1 MKQWIGSSFPRKRE
15 SRPSLIP
22 GFRLAPAIASLAGM
36 THKKNLKIRKTRS
49 QRKTMLR
56 LPEFNY
62 HQPRSLK
69 QATKALADLG
79 ADAML
84 VAGGTDVYP
93 KMKRG
98 QFTPRNLI
106 SLRGLRDLTGI
117 RQSKEGLWIGA
128 GESLTAVSDNRLIA
142 KHFPALAHA
151 AESVSTPQLRNM
163 GTIGGNVLVDT
174 RCNYYDQT
182 FFWRQAVGF
191 CMKKDGDICL
201 VAPGSAKCL
210 AIASSDTSPVL
221 VSLGAETVLV
231 SRQGERRVKLEDLYR
246 DDGIDY
252 STKAKDE
259 VLKGLLIP
267 PESLGR
273 RNVYLKLRRRGSFD
287 FPILGVAAT
296 METNERGE
304 CRHVSVVLTA
314 VASAP
319 KVVNEATTLLQ
330 GKKLTSE
337 LIDAVADAA
346 AKISHPLDNADLD
359 YWYRKRMA
367 KVYTQ
372 RALAQLAGLGD
383 WNTGVME

>member
-1 MKQWIGSSFPRKRE
+1 
-15 SRPSLIP
+15 
-22 GFRLAPAIASLAGM
+22 
-36 THKKNLKIRKTRS
+36 
-49 QRKTMLR
+49 MLR

-62 HQPRSLK
+62 IQPRSLK

-98 QFTPRNLI
+98 QFTPRHLI
-106 SLRGLRDLTGI
+106 SLRGLRELKGI
-117 RQSKEGLWIGA
+117 RDSKEGLWIGA
-128 GESLTAVSDNRLIA
+128 GESLTTVSNHRLIA

-163 GTIGGNVLVDT
+163 GTIGGNVFVDT

-191 CMKKDGDICL
+191 CMKKDGQICL
-201 VAPGSAKCL
+201 VAPGSSKCL

-221 VSLGAETVLV
+221 VSLGAEAVLV
-231 SRQGERRVKLEDLYR
+231 SRQGERRVKLGELYR

-259 VLKGLLIP
+259 VLKRLIIP
-267 PESLGR
+267 KASLGR

-296 METNERGE
+296 MDIDERGE
-304 CRHVSVVLTA
+304 CRHASVVLTA

-319 KVVNEATTLLQ
+319 KIVPEASTLLQ
-330 GKKLTSE
+330 GKKVTKE
-337 LIDAVADAA
+337 LIDTVADAA
-346 AKISHPLDNADLD
+346 AKISHPLDNTDMD

-367 KVYTQ
+367 KVFTQ
-372 RALAQLAGLGD
+372 RALAQLAGLGS

>member
-1 MKQWIGSSFPRKRE
+1 MSQNSLTLALCQRERGKVSALVIEGEGRVRVRIIEIPCFDYQNLITFNHGRCAKQRRCC
-15 SRPSLIP
+15 L
-22 GFRLAPAIASLAGM
+22 
-36 THKKNLKIRKTRS
+36 NLG
-49 QRKTMLR
+49 
-56 LPEFNY
+56 P
-62 HQPRSLK
+62 
-69 QATKALADLG
+69 
-79 ADAML
+79 DAML

-98 QFTPRNLI
+98 QFTPRHLI
-106 SLRGLRDLTGI
+106 SLRSLRELKGI
-117 RQSKEGLWIGA
+117 RQSKAGLWIGA
-128 GESLTAVSDNRLIA
+128 GESLTAIAHHRLIA

-151 AESVSTPQLRNM
+151 AVSVSTPQLRNM

-182 FFWRQAVGF
+182 FFWRQAAGF
-191 CMKKDGDICL
+191 CIKKDGDICL

-210 AIASSDTSPVL
+210 AIASSDTAPVL
-221 VSLGAETVLV
+221 VSLGAEAVLV
-231 SRQGERRVKLEDLYR
+231 GPKGERRVNLEELYR

-252 STKAKDE
+252 STKANDE

-267 PESLGR
+267 RQVLGW
-273 RNVYLKLRRRGSFD
+273 RNIYMKLRRRGSFD

-296 METNERGE
+296 LDIDDRGE
-304 CRHVSVVLTA
+304 CRDARVVLTA

-319 KVVNEATTLLQ
+319 KVVTEALTLLQ
-330 GKKLTSE
+330 GKKVTKE

-372 RALAQLAGLGD
+372 RALATVAGLSLESEPI
-383 WNTGVME
+383 TG

>member
-1 MKQWIGSSFPRKRE
+1 
-15 SRPSLIP
+15 
-22 GFRLAPAIASLAGM
+22 
-36 THKKNLKIRKTRS
+36 
-49 QRKTMLR
+49 MLR

-62 HQPRSLK
+62 LRPRSLRE
-69 QATKALADLG
+69 ATKVLADLG
-79 ADAML
+79 SDAMV

-98 QFTPRNLI
+98 QFTPRHLV
-106 SLRGLRDLTGI
+106 SLRTLRELKGI
-117 RQSKEGLWIGA
+117 RQTQEGLWIGA
-128 GESLTAVSDNRLIA
+128 GESLTAVSNHRLIA
-142 KHFPALAHA
+142 KYFPALAHA

-191 CMKKDGDICL
+191 CMKKDGQICL

-221 VSLGAETVLV
+221 VSLGAVAVLV
-231 SRQGERRVKLEDLYR
+231 SKQGERRVQLEELYR

-252 STKAKDE
+252 STKASDE
-259 VLKGLLIP
+259 VLKGLVIP
-267 PESLGR
+267 KAALGR

-287 FPILGVAAT
+287 FPILGVAVT
-296 METNERGE
+296 LDIGDGGV
-304 CRHVSVVLTA
+304 CRDARVVLTA

-319 KVVNEATTLLQ
+319 KVITEAATLLE
-330 GKKLTSE
+330 GKQITPE
-337 LIDAVADAA
+337 LIDAAADAA
-346 AKISHPLDNADLD
+346 AKTAHPLDNADLD

-372 RALAQLAGLGD
+372 RALAQLSGIESAGQSA
-383 WNTGVME
+383 

>member
-1 MKQWIGSSFPRKRE
+1 M
-15 SRPSLIP
+15 
-22 GFRLAPAIASLAGM
+22 
-36 THKKNLKIRKTRS
+36 
-49 QRKTMLR
+49 
-56 LPEFNY
+56 
-62 HQPRSLK
+62 
-69 QATKALADLG
+69 LADLG
-79 ADAML
+79 AEAMA

-98 QFTPRNLI
+98 QFTPRHLV
-106 SLRGLRDLTGI
+106 SLRALRELKGI
-117 RQSKEGLWIGA
+117 RSTKDGLWIGA
-128 GESLTAVSDNRLIA
+128 GESLTAVSNDPLIA

-201 VAPGSAKCL
+201 VAPGSSKCL
-210 AIASSDTSPVL
+210 AIASSDTAPVL
-221 VSLGAETVLV
+221 MSLATEAVLV
-231 SRQGERRVKLEDLYR
+231 NKQGERRIKISDLYR
-246 DDGIDY
+246 DDGINFLGK
-252 STKAKDE
+252 TNDE

-267 PESLGR
+267 KNALSR

-296 METNERGE
+296 MDLDEQKQ
-304 CRHVSVVLTA
+304 CRVASLVLTA

-319 KVVNEATTLLQ
+319 KVVLEASTLLQ
-330 GKKLTSE
+330 GKEVTKE

-372 RALAQLAGLGD
+372 RALAKLAGLED
-383 WNTGVME
+383 WSIGVRE

>member
-1 MKQWIGSSFPRKRE
+1 
-15 SRPSLIP
+15 
-22 GFRLAPAIASLAGM
+22 
-36 THKKNLKIRKTRS
+36 
-49 QRKTMLR
+49 MLR

-62 HQPRSLK
+62 VQPRTLR
-69 QATKALADLG
+69 QATKTLSELG
-79 ADAML
+79 QDAML

-98 QFTPRNLI
+98 QFTPRHLI
-106 SLRGLRDLTGI
+106 SLRALRELKGI
-117 RQSKEGLWIGA
+117 RQTKDGLWIGA
-128 GESLTAVSDNRLIA
+128 GESLTAVSNHRVIA
-142 KHFPALAHA
+142 KHLPALAHA

-221 VSLGAETVLV
+221 VSLGAEIVLV

-296 METNERGE
+296 MEIDERGE

-319 KVVNEATTLLQ
+319 KVIPEAMTLLQ
-330 GKKLTSE
+330 GKRVTLD
-337 LIDAVADAA
+337 LINAVADLASKTA
-346 AKISHPLDNADLD
+346 HPLDNADLD

-372 RALAQLAGLGD
+372 RALAQLAGLG
-383 WNTGVME
+383 TGVVE

>member
-1 MKQWIGSSFPRKRE
+1 
-15 SRPSLIP
+15 
-22 GFRLAPAIASLAGM
+22 
-36 THKKNLKIRKTRS
+36 
-49 QRKTMLR
+49 MLR
-56 LPEFNY
+56 LPDFNY
-62 HQPRSLK
+62 LQPRTLK

-98 QFTPRNLI
+98 QFTPRHLI
-106 SLRGLRDLTGI
+106 SLRSLRELKGI
-117 RQSKEGLWIGA
+117 RQNPEGLWIGA
-128 GESLTAVSDNRLIA
+128 GESLTTVSHHRLIA

-182 FFWRQAVGF
+182 LFWRQAVGF

-201 VAPGSAKCL
+201 VAPGSSKCL
-210 AIASSDTSPVL
+210 AIASSDTAPVL
-221 VSLGAETVLV
+221 ISLDAEVILA
-231 SRQGERRVKLEDLYR
+231 SKQGERRVKLEDLYR

-267 PESLGR
+267 KEALGR

-296 METNERGE
+296 MDIDEQGE
-304 CRHVSVVLTA
+304 CRDARLVLTA

-319 KVVNEATTLLQ
+319 KVIAEATTLLQ
-330 GKKLTSE
+330 GNRVTNE
-337 LIDAVADAA
+337 LIDVVADAA
-346 AKISHPLDNADLD
+346 AKTAHPLDNADLD

-372 RALAQLAGLGD
+372 RALAQVAGLG
-383 WNTGVME
+383 N

>member
-1 MKQWIGSSFPRKRE
+1 MRV
-15 SRPSLIP
+15 
-22 GFRLAPAIASLAGM
+22 
-36 THKKNLKIRKTRS
+36 KNLKH
-49 QRKTMLR
+49 MLR

-62 HQPRSLK
+62 IQPRTLK
-69 QATKALADLG
+69 QAAKALADLG
-79 ADAML
+79 PDAML

-106 SLRGLRDLTGI
+106 SLRTLRELRGI
-117 RQSKEGLWIGA
+117 RQNNEGLWIGA
-128 GESLTAVSDNRLIA
+128 GESLTTVSQHRLIA
-142 KHFPALAHA
+142 QHFPALAHA

-182 FFWRQAVGF
+182 FFWRQAAGF

-210 AIASSDTSPVL
+210 AIASSDTAPVL
-221 VSLGAETVLV
+221 VSLGAEAIVV
-231 SRQGERRVKLEDLYR
+231 SNQGERRVKLEDLYR

-252 STKAKDE
+252 SAKAQDE

-267 PESLGR
+267 RESLKWQ
-273 RNVYLKLRRRGSFD
+273 NVYLKLRRRGSFD

-296 METNERGE
+296 MEANESGE
-304 CRHVSVVLTA
+304 CRHASVVLTA

-319 KVVNEATTLLQ
+319 KVITEAARLLQ
-330 GKKLTSE
+330 GQKITSE

-346 AKISHPLDNADLD
+346 AKVAHPLDNADLD

-367 KVYTQ
+367 KVFTQ
-372 RALAQLAGLGD
+372 RALAQVAGLEDRSAGA
-383 WNTGVME
+383 ME

>member
-1 MKQWIGSSFPRKRE
+1 
-15 SRPSLIP
+15 
-22 GFRLAPAIASLAGM
+22 
-36 THKKNLKIRKTRS
+36 
-49 QRKTMLR
+49 MLR

-62 HQPRSLK
+62 YQPRSLK

-79 ADAML
+79 TDAML

-106 SLRGLRDLTGI
+106 SLRALRELKGI
-117 RQSKEGLWIGA
+117 RRSDEGLWIGA
-128 GESLTAVSDNRLIA
+128 GESLTMVTNHRLIA

-221 VSLGAETVLV
+221 VSLGAEAILV
-231 SRQGERRVKLEDLYR
+231 SPRGERRVKLEDLYR

-252 STKAKDE
+252 STKANDE

-267 PESLGR
+267 PESLRR

-296 METNERGE
+296 MDTNDRGE

-319 KVVNEATTLLQ
+319 KVVPEAMVLLQ
-330 GKKLTSE
+330 GKKVTLD
-337 LIDAVADAA
+337 LINAVADLA
-346 AKISHPLDNADLD
+346 AKTAHPLDNADLD
-359 YWYRKRMA
+359 YWYRKRMV

-372 RALAQLAGLGD
+372 RALAQVAGIGD
-383 WNTGVME
+383 WNTGVMEYRSDALKTQHSTTPILQHSMGEKHEQGSESFPRRPSRATTL

>member
-1 MKQWIGSSFPRKRE
+1 
-15 SRPSLIP
+15 
-22 GFRLAPAIASLAGM
+22 
-36 THKKNLKIRKTRS
+36 
-49 QRKTMLR
+49 MLR

-62 HQPRSLK
+62 YQPRSLK
-69 QATKALADLG
+69 EASKVLADLG
-79 ADAML
+79 SDAML

-98 QFTPRNLI
+98 QFAPRHVI
-106 SLRGLRDLTGI
+106 SLKALRELKGV
-117 RQSKEGLWIGA
+117 RQSTDGLWIGA
-128 GESLTAVSDNRLIA
+128 GESLTAVSAHPLIV

-221 VSLGAETVLV
+221 VSLGTEAMLV
-231 SRQGERRVKLEDLYR
+231 NKQGERRIKLEDLYR

-252 STKAKDE
+252 AAKAKDE

-267 PESLGR
+267 RDSLGR
-273 RNVYLKLRRRGSFD
+273 RNAYLKLRRRGSFD

-296 METNERGE
+296 MDTDEKGV
-304 CRHVSVVLTA
+304 CRHASVVLTA

-319 KVVNEATTLLQ
+319 KVVAEAPALLH
-330 GKKLTSE
+330 GKKVTKE

-346 AKISHPLDNADLD
+346 AKVAHPLDNADLD

-372 RALAQLAGLGD
+372 RALAQVAGLED
-383 WNTGVME
+383 RNNGVVE

>member
-1 MKQWIGSSFPRKRE
+1 
-15 SRPSLIP
+15 
-22 GFRLAPAIASLAGM
+22 
-36 THKKNLKIRKTRS
+36 
-49 QRKTMLR
+49 MLR

-62 HQPRSLK
+62 IQPRSLK
-69 QATKALADLG
+69 QATKALAELG
-79 ADAML
+79 NDAML

-106 SLRGLRDLTGI
+106 SLRALRELKGI

-128 GESLTAVSDNRLIA
+128 GESLTTVSHHRLIA
-142 KHFPALAHA
+142 KHLPALAHA

-182 FFWRQAVGF
+182 HFWRQAVGF

-210 AIASSDTSPVL
+210 AIASSDTAPVL
-221 VSLGAETVLV
+221 VSLGAEAVIV
-231 SRQGERRVKLEDLYR
+231 NQQGERRVKLEDLYR
-246 DDGIDY
+246 DDGIEY
-252 STKAKDE
+252 SAKAKDE
-259 VLKGLLIP
+259 VLKALFIP
-267 PESLGR
+267 RESLAR
-273 RNVYLKLRRRGSFD
+273 RNAYLKLRRRGSFD

-296 METNERGE
+296 MDIDERGD
-304 CRHVSVVLTA
+304 CRYASLVLTA

-319 KVVNEATTLLQ
+319 KVITEASALLQ
-330 GKKLTSE
+330 GKKVTAE
-337 LIDAVADAA
+337 LIEAVADAA
-346 AKISHPLDNADLD
+346 SKLAHPLDNADLD
-359 YWYRKRMA
+359 YWYRKKMA

-372 RALAQLAGLGD
+372 RALAQVAGIEERSD
-383 WNTGVME
+383 AVME

>member
-1 MKQWIGSSFPRKRE
+1 
-15 SRPSLIP
+15 
-22 GFRLAPAIASLAGM
+22 
-36 THKKNLKIRKTRS
+36 
-49 QRKTMLR
+49 MLR

-62 HQPRSLK
+62 HQPRTLK

-79 ADAML
+79 TDAML

-106 SLRGLRDLTGI
+106 SLRGLRELKGVRGGKD
-117 RQSKEGLWIGA
+117 GLWIGA
-128 GESLTAVSDNRLIA
+128 GESLTAVSNHRLIA
-142 KHFPALAHA
+142 RHLPALAHA

-163 GTIGGNVLVDT
+163 GTLGGNVLVDT

-182 FFWRQAVGF
+182 YFWRQAVGF

-210 AIASSDTSPVL
+210 AIASSDTAPVL
-221 VSLGAETVLV
+221 VSLGAQAILA

-252 STKAKDE
+252 SAKERDE
-259 VLKGLLIP
+259 ILKGLFIP
-267 PESLGR
+267 SENLSW
-273 RNVYLKLRRRGSFD
+273 RNAYLKLRRRGSFD

-296 METNERGE
+296 MATDERGE
-304 CRHVSVVLTA
+304 CRHASVVLTA

-319 KVVNEATTLLQ
+319 KVVAEAATVLL
-330 GKKLTSE
+330 GKKITLE

-346 AKISHPLDNADLD
+346 AKLAHPLDNADLD

-372 RALAQLAGLGD
+372 RALAQLAGVEERS
-383 WNTGVME
+383 TGMLE

>member
-1 MKQWIGSSFPRKRE
+1 
-15 SRPSLIP
+15 
-22 GFRLAPAIASLAGM
+22 
-36 THKKNLKIRKTRS
+36 
-49 QRKTMLR
+49 MLR

-62 HQPRSLK
+62 IQPKSLK
-69 QATKALADLG
+69 ESARVLADLG
-79 ADAML
+79 AEAMA

-98 QFTPRNLI
+98 QFTPRHLV
-106 SLRGLRDLTGI
+106 SLRALRELKGMRSTKD
-117 RQSKEGLWIGA
+117 GLWIGA
-128 GESLTAVSDNRLIA
+128 GESLTAVSNHPLIA

-201 VAPGSAKCL
+201 VAPGSSKCL
-210 AIASSDTSPVL
+210 AIASSDTAPVL
-221 VSLGAETVLV
+221 MSLATEAVLV
-231 SRQGERRVKLEDLYR
+231 NKQGERRIKISDLYR
-246 DDGIDY
+246 DDGINFLGK
-252 STKAKDE
+252 TNDE

-267 PESLGR
+267 KNALSR

-296 METNERGE
+296 MDLDEQKQ
-304 CRHVSVVLTA
+304 CRVASLVLTA

-319 KVVNEATTLLQ
+319 KVVLEASTLLQ
-330 GKKLTSE
+330 GKKVTKE

-372 RALAQLAGLGD
+372 RALAKLAGLED
-383 WNTGVME
+383 WSIGVRE

>member
-1 MKQWIGSSFPRKRE
+1 
-15 SRPSLIP
+15 
-22 GFRLAPAIASLAGM
+22 
-36 THKKNLKIRKTRS
+36 
-49 QRKTMLR
+49 MLR

-62 HQPRSLK
+62 IQPRSLK
-69 QATKALADLG
+69 QAIKVLGDLG
-79 ADAML
+79 SDAMV

-98 QFTPRNLI
+98 QFTPRHLV
-106 SLRGLRDLTGI
+106 SLRTLRELKGI
-117 RQSKEGLWIGA
+117 RQTQEGLWIGA
-128 GESLTAVSDNRLIA
+128 GESLTAVSNHRLIA

-191 CMKKDGDICL
+191 CMKKDGQICL

-221 VSLGAETVLV
+221 VSLGAVAVLV
-231 SRQGERRVKLEDLYR
+231 SKQGERRVQLEELYR

-252 STKAKDE
+252 STKASDE
-259 VLKGLLIP
+259 VLKGLVIP
-267 PESLGR
+267 KAALGR

-287 FPILGVAAT
+287 FPILGVAVT
-296 METNERGE
+296 LDIGDGGV
-304 CRHVSVVLTA
+304 CRDARVVLTA

-319 KVVNEATTLLQ
+319 KVITEAATLLE
-330 GKKLTSE
+330 GKQITPE
-337 LIDAVADAA
+337 LIDAAADAA
-346 AKISHPLDNADLD
+346 AKTAHPLDNADLD

-372 RALAQLAGLGD
+372 RALAQLSGIESAGQSA
-383 WNTGVME
+383 

>member
-1 MKQWIGSSFPRKRE
+1 
-15 SRPSLIP
+15 
-22 GFRLAPAIASLAGM
+22 
-36 THKKNLKIRKTRS
+36 
-49 QRKTMLR
+49 MLR
-56 LPEFNY
+56 LPEFKY
-62 HQPRSLK
+62 IQPRSLK
-69 QATKALADLG
+69 QATQALADLG
-79 ADAML
+79 TDVML

-98 QFTPRNLI
+98 QFTPRHLV
-106 SLRGLRDLTGI
+106 SLRNLRELKGI
-117 RQSKEGLWIGA
+117 RQNQQGLWIGA
-128 GESLTAVSDNRLIA
+128 GESLTTVSNHPLIA
-142 KHFPALAHA
+142 KQFPALAHA

-210 AIASSDTSPVL
+210 AIASSDTAPVL
-221 VSLGAETVLV
+221 VSLGAEAVLV
-231 SRQGERRVKLEDLYR
+231 SQRGERRVTLEELYR

-252 STKAKDE
+252 ATKADDE
-259 VLKGLLIP
+259 VLRGLVIP
-267 PESLGR
+267 PQSLGR

-296 METNERGE
+296 MGTDERGE

-319 KVVNEATTLLQ
+319 KVITEATTLLQ
-330 GKKLTSE
+330 GKKITRE
-337 LIDAVADAA
+337 LIDAVAEAA
-346 AKISHPLDNADLD
+346 AKVAHPLDNADLD
-359 YWYRKRMA
+359 YWYRKKMA

-372 RALAQLAGLGD
+372 RALAQLAGLE
-383 WNTGVME
+383 VV

>member
-1 MKQWIGSSFPRKRE
+1 
-15 SRPSLIP
+15 
-22 GFRLAPAIASLAGM
+22 
-36 THKKNLKIRKTRS
+36 
-49 QRKTMLR
+49 
-56 LPEFNY
+56 
-62 HQPRSLK
+62 
-69 QATKALADLG
+69 
-79 ADAML
+79 ML

-98 QFTPRNLI
+98 QFTPRHLI
-106 SLRGLRDLTGI
+106 SLRGLRELKGI
-117 RQSKEGLWIGA
+117 RDSKEGLWIGA
-128 GESLTAVSDNRLIA
+128 GESLTTVSNHRLIA

-163 GTIGGNVLVDT
+163 GTIGGNVFVDT

-191 CMKKDGDICL
+191 CMKKDGQICL
-201 VAPGSAKCL
+201 VAPGSSKCL

-221 VSLGAETVLV
+221 VSLGAEAVLV
-231 SRQGERRVKLEDLYR
+231 SRQGERRVKLGELYR

-267 PESLGR
+267 KEALGR

-296 METNERGE
+296 MDIDEQGE
-304 CRHVSVVLTA
+304 CRYASVVLTA

-319 KVVNEATTLLQ
+319 KIVPEASTLLQ
-330 GKKLTSE
+330 GKKVTKE
-337 LIDAVADAA
+337 LIDTVADAA
-346 AKISHPLDNADLD
+346 AKISHPLDNADMD

-367 KVYTQ
+367 KVYTR
-372 RALAQLAGLGD
+372 RALESLAGLD
-383 WNTGVME
+383 SSA

>member
-1 MKQWIGSSFPRKRE
+1 
-15 SRPSLIP
+15 
-22 GFRLAPAIASLAGM
+22 
-36 THKKNLKIRKTRS
+36 
-49 QRKTMLR
+49 MLR
-56 LPEFNY
+56 LPEFDY
-62 HQPRSLK
+62 YQPRSLK
-69 QATKALADLG
+69 QATKTLADLG
-79 ADAML
+79 PDAMV

-98 QFTPRNLI
+98 QFTPRHLV
-106 SLRGLRDLTGI
+106 SLRALRELKGI
-117 RQSKEGLWIGA
+117 RRTKEGLWIGA
-128 GESLTAVSDNRLIA
+128 GESLTTVSNHPSVA
-142 KHFPALAHA
+142 QHFPALAHA

-210 AIASSDTSPVL
+210 AIASSDTAPVL
-221 VSLGAETVLV
+221 VSLGAEVVLV
-231 SRQGERRVKLEDLYR
+231 SKQGERRVKLEELYR

-252 STKAKDE
+252 STKGKEE
-259 VLKGLLIP
+259 VLKALLIP
-267 PESLGR
+267 KEALAR

-296 METNERGE
+296 MDIDERGE
-304 CRHVSVVLTA
+304 CRNAGVVLTA

-319 KVVNEATTLLQ
+319 KSVPEAMTVLQ
-330 GKKLTSE
+330 GKKVTKE
-337 LIDAVADAA
+337 LIDTVADAA

-367 KVYTQ
+367 KVYTR

-383 WNTGVME
+383 WSDGVME

>member
-1 MKQWIGSSFPRKRE
+1 
-15 SRPSLIP
+15 
-22 GFRLAPAIASLAGM
+22 
-36 THKKNLKIRKTRS
+36 
-49 QRKTMLR
+49 MLR
-56 LPEFNY
+56 LPEFKY
-62 HQPRSLK
+62 IQPRSLK
-69 QATKALADLG
+69 QAVKAAADLG

-98 QFTPRNLI
+98 QFTPRNLV
-106 SLRGLRDLTGI
+106 SLSGVRELKGI
-117 RQSKEGLWIGA
+117 RETTDGLWIGA
-128 GESLTAVSDNRLIA
+128 GESLTAVSGHELVRKN
-142 KHFPALAHA
+142 FPALAYA

-210 AIASSDTSPVL
+210 AIASSDTAPVL
-221 VSLGAETVLV
+221 VGLEAEAILAGPD
-231 SRQGERRVKLEDLYR
+231 GERRAQLEDLYR
-246 DDGIDY
+246 DDGIEY
-252 STKAKDE
+252 SAKRRDE
-259 VLKGLLIP
+259 VLRALFIP
-267 PESLGR
+267 ARSVGR

-296 METNERGE
+296 MDIDDRGE
-304 CRHVSVVLTA
+304 CRHASVVLTA

-319 KVVNEATTLLQ
+319 KVVREATALLQ
-330 GKKLTSE
+330 GKKVTAG
-337 LIDAVADAA
+337 LIDAVAEIA
-346 AKISHPLDNADLD
+346 AKAAHPLDNADLD

-372 RALAQLAGLGD
+372 RALEQVTGL
-383 WNTGVME
+383 ELPS

>member
-1 MKQWIGSSFPRKRE
+1 
-15 SRPSLIP
+15 
-22 GFRLAPAIASLAGM
+22 
-36 THKKNLKIRKTRS
+36 
-49 QRKTMLR
+49 MLR
-56 LPEFNY
+56 LPEFTY

-69 QATKALADLG
+69 QATKVLADLG
-79 ADAML
+79 ADAMF

-98 QFTPRNLI
+98 QFTPRHLI
-106 SLRGLRDLTGI
+106 SLRALRELKGI
-117 RQSKEGLWIGA
+117 RQTNDGLWIGA
-128 GESLTAVSDNRLIA
+128 GESLTAVSHDRLIA

-163 GTIGGNVLVDT
+163 GTIGGNVFVDT

-191 CMKKDGDICL
+191 CLKKDGQICL

-210 AIASSDTSPVL
+210 AIASSDTAPVL
-221 VSLGAETVLV
+221 VSLEADAILV
-231 SRQGERRVKLEDLYR
+231 GPNGQRHVKVEELYR

-252 STKAKDE
+252 SAKAKDE

-267 PESLGR
+267 RESLAR
-273 RNVYLKLRRRGSFD
+273 RNIYLKLRRRGSFD

-296 METNERGE
+296 MDIDDRGE
-304 CRHVSVVLTA
+304 CRHASVVLTA

-319 KVVNEATTLLQ
+319 KVVTEAMTLLQ
-330 GKKLTSE
+330 GKKISLE
-337 LIDAVADAA
+337 LVDAVADAA

-372 RALAQLAGLGD
+372 RALAQMAGFPLGS
-383 WNTGVME
+383 EK

>member
-1 MKQWIGSSFPRKRE
+1 
-15 SRPSLIP
+15 
-22 GFRLAPAIASLAGM
+22 
-36 THKKNLKIRKTRS
+36 
-49 QRKTMLR
+49 MLR

-62 HQPRSLK
+62 IRPRSLK
-69 QATKALADLG
+69 EATRVLADLG
-79 ADAML
+79 PDAMM

-98 QFTPRNLI
+98 QFTPRHLI
-106 SLRGLRDLTGI
+106 ALRALRELKGI
-117 RQSKEGLWIGA
+117 RRDKEGIWLGA
-128 GESLTAVSDNRLIA
+128 GESLTAISNHRLIV
-142 KHFPALAHA
+142 KQFPALAHA

-191 CMKKDGDICL
+191 CMKKDGQICL

-210 AIASSDTSPVL
+210 AISSSDTAPVLLGLGAEAVL
-221 VSLGAETVLV
+221 VS
-231 SRQGERRVKLEDLYR
+231 SHGERRIKLEELYR
-246 DDGIDY
+246 DDGMNY
-252 STKAKDE
+252 LGKRGDE
-259 VLKGLLIP
+259 VLRGVLIP
-267 PESLGR
+267 REALGR

-296 METNERGE
+296 MDIDERGE
-304 CRHVSVVLTA
+304 CRDARVVLTA

-319 KVVNEATTLLQ
+319 KILPEATTLLQ
-330 GKKLTSE
+330 GKKVNKE
-337 LIDAVADAA
+337 LIEAVANAA

-372 RALAQLAGLGD
+372 RALAQLAGLG
-383 WNTGVME
+383 TGVLE

>member
-1 MKQWIGSSFPRKRE
+1 
-15 SRPSLIP
+15 
-22 GFRLAPAIASLAGM
+22 
-36 THKKNLKIRKTRS
+36 
-49 QRKTMLR
+49 MLR

-62 HQPRSLK
+62 VQPRTLREAAK
-69 QATKALADLG
+69 VLAELG
-79 ADAML
+79 PDAMV

-98 QFTPRNLI
+98 QFTPRHLVT
-106 SLRGLRDLTGI
+106 LRGLRELKGI
-117 RQSKEGLWIGA
+117 RQTNDGLWIGA
-128 GESLTAVSDNRLIA
+128 GESLTAVSRHRLIA
-142 KHFPALAHA
+142 KRLPALAHA

-191 CMKKDGDICL
+191 CMKKDGQICL
-201 VAPGSAKCL
+201 VAPGSEKCL
-210 AIASSDTSPVL
+210 AIASSDTAPVL
-221 VSLGAETVLV
+221 VCLGAEVVLV
-231 SRQGERRVKLEDLYR
+231 SKQGERRVKLEELYR

-252 STKAKDE
+252 CAKGKDE

-267 PESLGR
+267 KESLHL

-296 METNERGE
+296 MDLNGGGE
-304 CRHVSVVLTA
+304 CRHARVVLTA

-319 KVVNEATTLLQ
+319 KIVAEAATLLQ
-330 GKKLTSE
+330 GKKITAE
-337 LIDAVADAA
+337 LIETVADAA

-367 KVYTQ
+367 KVYTR
-372 RALAQLAGLGD
+372 RALAQLAGIELA
-383 WNTGVME
+383 TQPSA